1 MLCQTQRDCL
11 GKIKPILYQNQR
23 EKDIENVVSNS
34 ERDEQ
39 KEIMCQPERGTQIYL
54 ERYRTYFVKLKE
66 KKQKDID
73 KVISNSERDRETM
86 KEI

>member
-39 KEIMCQPERGTQIYL
+39 KEMNTETDEQKERRTQ
-54 ERYRTYFVKLKE
+54 
-66 KKQKDID
+66 
-73 KVISNSERDRETM
+73 RDEHRETD
-86 KEI
+86 EQRD